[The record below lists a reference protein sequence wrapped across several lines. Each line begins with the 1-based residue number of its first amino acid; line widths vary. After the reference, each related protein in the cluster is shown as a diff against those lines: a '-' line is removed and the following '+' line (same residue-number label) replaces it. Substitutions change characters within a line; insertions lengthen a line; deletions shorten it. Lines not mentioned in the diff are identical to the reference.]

1 MFVSV
6 QIVLAK
12 TEISFLGDFRH
23 LCDVWCDIRIHFVI
37 QWEVCIKCNGHDQV
51 Q

>member
-12 TEISFLGDFRH
+12 TEIPLFEDFRL
-23 LCDVWCDIRIHFVI
+23 LCDVLCDIRIHFFR
-37 QWEVCIKCNGHDQV
+37 QWEVCIKCNRHDQV